1 MKEYIEQR
9 ARMLGVPKEIEVSYI
24 EASKQLRI
32 GLKYYYIGDDYVDED
47 IYHAVRD
54 WLECH
59 LRSTEY
65 RQERG

>member
-9 ARMLGVPKEIEVSYI
+9 ARLLGVPKEIEVSYI
-24 EASKQLRI
+24 ETSGQLRI
-32 GLKYYYIGDDYVDED
+32 GLKFYYIDSDYMDED

-65 RQERG
+65 R